1 MKKTIVTKNKSKT
14 KQIKHHMTID
24 KKQRNLQNTYDTEIV
39 LRSNLPNTA
48 IVNLAFKR
56 KKNFQVGFKRNYNK
70 NKQITHTFNQLED
83 SQTYFSIA
91 ITIEY
96 RD

>member
-1 MKKTIVTKNKSKT
+1 
-14 KQIKHHMTID
+14 MTID

-56 KKNFQVGFKRNYNK
+56 KKNF
-70 NKQITHTFNQLED
+70 
-83 SQTYFSIA
+83 
-91 ITIEY
+91 
-96 RD
+96 